1 MPSPFTQFTNLDFDQ
16 IKTQIK
22 DYLRA
27 NSNFTDFDF
36 EGSNFSVL
44 IDTLAY
50 NTYIT
55 AFNSNM
61 VVNESFLDSA
71 TLRENVVSLARNIGY
86 VPRSKTAS
94 RAAITF
100 EVPTTTSSPF
110 LTLQAGL
117 VCVGSSDNTTF
128 RFSITEDITTTV
140 KNGIAKFGSSTAP
153 VYIYQGN
160 LLTKQWTVDNS
171 QDQRFILENPNIDI
185 ANLVVYVK
193 GINDTGL
200 GREYYKVDNI
210 LRLDKNSE
218 IYLIQEVQDEKYE
231 LLFGDG
237 YFGRKL
243 ENNSV
248 ITVKYIVTDGARG
261 NGASNFD
268 FQGNFIDASNIRVN
282 PSGGIAVN
290 TIQKSS
296 NGGEIESIESI
307 KYFAPRLYSSQYRA
321 VTSRDYEAIIQSIYP
336 NTESVSV
343 IGGEDLN
350 PPQYGKVQISIKPKN
365 GNYIS
370 DFDKQNILNKLKQYS
385 IAGINQQIID
395 LKILYVEIDSSVYYN
410 ANQVSNVNDLQTSI
424 ISSLTEYSKSVNMN
438 RFGGRFKYSKVVQ
451 LIDRVDN
458 AITSNI
464 TKVRV
469 RRDMK
474 VLVNQ
479 FAQYELCFG
488 NRFHINPEGYNIKS
502 TGFKVQ
508 GFDNDTVY
516 FTDVP
521 LTKIII
527 GSNGKEIIKLDDSKV
542 DANGNIIYT
551 GDLAVIK
558 LTEKGEKSVI
568 LKSAGTVD
576 YTNGEI
582 IINTINITSTVAE
595 NNIIEIQAFPDS
607 NDIIGLKDLYLSFDI
622 ANSEINMRRD
632 VIASGEDI
640 SGVTF
645 TRDFYTS
652 SYSNGEIERK

>member
-1 MPSPFTQFTNLDFDQ
+1 MPFTQFTNLDFDQ

-71 TLRENVVSLARNIGY
+71 TVRENVVSLARNIGY

-94 RAAITF
+94 RAAVTF
-100 EVPTTTSSPF
+100 EVPTSTSSAF

-117 VCVGSSDNTTF
+117 VCVGSYDNTSY
-128 RFSITEDITTTV
+128 RFSISEDITTTV
-140 KNGIAKFGSSTAP
+140 KNGVAKFGSSTSP

-185 ANLVVYVK
+185 SRLVVYVK
-193 GINDTGL
+193 GINDSGV

-218 IYLIQEVQDEKYE
+218 IYLVQEVQDEKYE

-237 YFGRKL
+237 YFGKKL
-243 ENNSV
+243 DNNSV
-248 ITVKYIVTDGARG
+248 ITAKYIVTDGERG
-261 NGASNFD
+261 NGATVFD
-268 FQGNFIDASNIRVN
+268 FQGNFVDASNIRVI
-282 PSGGIAVN
+282 PSGSITIN
-290 TIQKSS
+290 TIEKSS
-296 NGGEIESIESI
+296 NGGEIEPIASV
-307 KYFAPRLYSSQYRA
+307 KYFAPRLYSAQYRA

-336 NTESVSV
+336 NAESVAV
-343 IGGEDLN
+343 VGGEELI
-350 PPQYGKVQISIKPKN
+350 PPQFGTVQISIKPKN
-365 GNYIS
+365 GTYVS
-370 DFDKQNILNKLKQYS
+370 DFDKQNILNRLKQYS
-385 IAGINQQIID
+385 IAGINQKIVD
-395 LKILYVEIDSSVYYN
+395 LKVLYVEIDSTVYYN
-410 ANQVSNVNDLQTSI
+410 VNQVSNVDDLKTSI
-424 ISSLTEYSKSVNMN
+424 ISSLTEYSKNVDMN

-458 AITSNI
+458 SITSNI
-464 TKVRV
+464 TKVRI

-488 NRFHINPEGYNIKS
+488 NRFHINPEGFNIKS

-508 GFDNDTVY
+508 GSDDIVY

-521 LTKIII
+521 KTKIVI
-527 GSNGKEIIKLDDSKV
+527 GSNGKEVVKLDDSKT
-542 DANGNIIYT
+542 DGNGNIIYM
-551 GDLAVIK
+551 GDLAVI
-558 LTEKGEKSVI
+558 LPTEKGQNQVV
-568 LKSAGTVD
+568 LKSIGTVD

-582 IINTINITSTVAE
+582 IVNTINITSTVADNE
-595 NNIIEIQAFPDS
+595 IIEVQAFPDS
-607 NDIIGLKDLYLSFDI
+607 NDVVGLKDLYLSFDI
-622 ANSEINMRRD
+622 SNSEINMLRD

-645 TRDFYTS
+645 TRDYYTS